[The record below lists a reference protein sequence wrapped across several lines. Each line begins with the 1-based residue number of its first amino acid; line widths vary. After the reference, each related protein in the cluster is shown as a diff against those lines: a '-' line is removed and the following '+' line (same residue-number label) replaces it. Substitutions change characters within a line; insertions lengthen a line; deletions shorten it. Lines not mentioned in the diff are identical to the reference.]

1 MLYITFKTLT
11 KIKLQTQKNNENG
24 KSTLN
29 ELYVHIGLN
38 VIMCFFLQVTFA
50 IFMQAIHA
58 ETEQSDENEFARL
71 IVERMLNYDR
81 ESVLSTSDSVENEK
95 AYEIVQEKPKL
106 EVAEVACLAYEENF
120 REDMKLEENTATNTA
135 SNAAPYTDLVQ
146 AIIIFMGKCIKCNCC
161 NCRWVC

>member
-1 MLYITFKTLT
+1 
-11 KIKLQTQKNNENG
+11 
-24 KSTLN
+24 
-29 ELYVHIGLN
+29 
-38 VIMCFFLQVTFA
+38 
-50 IFMQAIHA
+50 MQAIHA

-146 AIIIFMGKCIKCNCC
+146 AIIIFMRNCIKCNCC